1 MPTFDSRPLWI
12 RARPVA
18 RSLGLTLPA
27 LESAIAA
34 GQVPLRTLA
43 VGKREILYVH
53 TGDLARYQSTF
64 GGIDVRH
71 THQR

>member
-18 RSLGLTLPA
+18 QSLGLTLPS
-27 LESAIAA
+27 LESAIAS
-34 GQVPLRTLA
+34 GKVPLRTLA
-43 VGKREILYVH
+43 VGKRELLYVH
-53 TGDLARYQSTF
+53 SGDVAKYRDSL
-64 GGIDVRH
+64 GDHDVRN